1 MLHLQDFRSPVI
13 FEFFNTIGTKRTS
26 GDVRLLVANGGKAD
40 MAFARA
46 DF

>member
-1 MLHLQDFRSPVI
+1 MTQNVLPRREAMSVH
-13 FEFFNTIGTKRTS
+13 GTNRTS
-26 GDVRLLVANGGKAD
+26 RDVRCLVANGGKAD

>member
-1 MLHLQDFRSPVI
+1 MMSPA
-13 FEFFNTIGTKRTS
+13 GTKRIS
-26 GDVRLLVANGGKAD
+26 SDVRRPVAYGGKAD